1 MDETRF
7 EQYFREHFQALVGF
21 AMGYVPDS
29 DTASEIAQEV
39 FINFW
44 NKRDT
49 ISPDQNIKSYLYIS
63 VKNRC
68 LNFIRDNK
76 KFRSYFL
83 DVELEMEMAV
93 SVPDK
98 LEQSEVA
105 SQIENA
111 MGKLPEKCRQVFE
124 LSRFEELKYREI
136 AEKLN
141 ISVKTVEAQM
151 SKALKILSSELK
163 GLLIILIL
171 IGIWIVRGL

>member
-21 AMGYVPDS
+21 AMWYVPDS
-29 DTASEIAQEV
+29 DTASEIVQEV

-83 DVELEMEMAV
+83 DVELEMDVAV

-105 SQIENA
+105 LQIENA
-111 MGKLPEKCRQVFE
+111 FGKLPEKCRQVFE
-124 LSRFEELKYREI
+124 LSRLEEMKYREI

-171 IGIWIVRGL
+171 IWVWIIRG